1 MCFFSGSGR
10 SNYRPE
16 KDRLRLRLSRLVCL
30 IVVVYLGLPIYR
42 RRTEDGEERGQILIP
57 FPD

>member
-16 KDRLRLRLSRLVCL
+16 KDRLRLSRLVCL